1 MTPMSRVQ
9 HIPNIQGHISIHTR
23 THTHTHILA
32 HTHTYTHTQ
41 THTHTHTRL
50 HFMLILKSAL
60 FVGVL
65 LYDIVFAT
73 VSDQDYLKGIHTWL
87 RVLFDILGFYRAV
100 QQHSYVFET

>member
-9 HIPNIQGHISIHTR
+9 HIPNIQGNISIY
-23 THTHTHILA
+23 THTHILA
-32 HTHTYTHTQ
+32 HTHTHKHTL
-41 THTHTHTRL
+41 THTHTHTQGL

-100 QQHSYVFET
+100 QQHSCVFET